1 MSKLKIVVLYDRV
14 LVDEA
19 EETATPDKSPV
30 VRTLDKKEVE
40 EEVAEALTK
49 LGHEPTMH
57 ELDGTP
63 KSLLALARLE
73 CDLIF
78 NLTESFAD
86 DDTADFKI
94 AGFLELVGK
103 RYTGSGTHGL
113 MLAQDKAIAK
123 KIFAFHGIH
132 TPVFAKSFRGRL
144 DFSHDLQF
152 PVIVKP
158 AREDGSIGIEFSAVV
173 SSIRELM
180 ERMDWLHA
188 NFNSPVL
195 IEEYIEGR
203 EMYVGVIGNDKPEA
217 LPVVELDLSKLPDG
231 TPRIAAAEVKWG
243 KGTKAYRDT
252 KSAVATDLPE
262 ETVTALQQTAVAA
275 YQALELRDYGRVDMR
290 LQPDGRVHVIEV
302 NPNPWLS
309 SKAEFAMA
317 ARKSGRNYPQLVE
330 EIVDLAMAQ
339 SLSQL
344 PTPNLQ
350 LPRSWELEIGNWEF
364 SGSYFPVRRPQVE
377 RSRSPVHIPERIDD
391 FRLPVAHRE
400 TVRDDPGTAAQLS
413 REDRTKLHVRCRQ
426 QIERDDRRIR
436 HIDCHR
442 VLDQKFHASLDASR
456 LGVGFCLIDQVGVD
470 VHADTAR
477 AELLRGGDD
486 DPPIAASKVVHHIAR
501 ADLRERE
508 HALHDIGGC
517 RHVRREAP
525 ALCCER
531 RLKQQRDGRKHS
543 RKQDFRP
550 SEPNH
555 GRIVLS
561 GRHLL
566 SSIES
571 PCSSPEVR
579 TI

>member
-14 LVDEA
+14 LVDESVDQA
-19 EETATPDKSPV
+19 ASPDKAPV
-30 VRTLDKKEVE
+30 TRSLDKKEVE
-40 EEVAEALTK
+40 EEVAEALEK
-49 LGHEPTMH
+49 LGHEPTLH

-63 KSLLALARLE
+63 KSLVALAKLE
-73 CDLIF
+73 CDLVF

-94 AGFLELVGK
+94 AAFLELIGK
-103 RYTGSGTHGL
+103 KYTGSGTHGL

-188 NFNSPVL
+188 NFDSPVL

-203 EMYVGVIGNDKPEA
+203 EMYVGVIGNDKPAA

-231 TPRIAAAEVKWG
+231 RPRIASAEVKWG

-262 ETVTALQQTAVAA
+262 ENVLTLQQTAVAA

-290 LQPDGRVHVIEV
+290 LQADGRVHVIEV

-317 ARKSGRNYPQLVE
+317 ARKAGRTYPQLVE
-330 EIVDLAMAQ
+330 EIVELAMA
-339 SLSQL
+339 
-344 PTPNLQ
+344 
-350 LPRSWELEIGNWEF
+350 
-364 SGSYFPVRRPQVE
+364 
-377 RSRSPVHIPERIDD
+377 
-391 FRLPVAHRE
+391 
-400 TVRDDPGTAAQLS
+400 
-413 REDRTKLHVRCRQ
+413 
-426 QIERDDRRIR
+426 
-436 HIDCHR
+436 
-442 VLDQKFHASLDASR
+442 
-456 LGVGFCLIDQVGVD
+456 
-470 VHADTAR
+470 R
-477 AELLRGGDD
+477 A
-486 DPPIAASKVVHHIAR
+486 
-501 ADLRERE
+501 
-508 HALHDIGGC
+508 
-517 RHVRREAP
+517 
-525 ALCCER
+525 
-531 RLKQQRDGRKHS
+531 
-543 RKQDFRP
+543 
-550 SEPNH
+550 
-555 GRIVLS
+555 
-561 GRHLL
+561 
-566 SSIES
+566 
-571 PCSSPEVR
+571 
-579 TI
+579 